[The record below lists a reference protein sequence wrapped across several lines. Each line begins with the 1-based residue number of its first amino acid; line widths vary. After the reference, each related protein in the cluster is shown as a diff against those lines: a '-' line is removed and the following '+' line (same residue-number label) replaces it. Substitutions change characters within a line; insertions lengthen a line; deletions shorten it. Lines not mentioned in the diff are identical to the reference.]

1 MPSMGASE
9 LSVPRIHPPSAGAK
23 VLQHGVEG
31 PMSRIVLS
39 GPRAGEPRPFVT
51 AFKGPFPLT
60 MALGRGESVTMVM
73 YTDLL
78 AAALVDRLPRAD
90 TPTSHEVL
98 SELRSR
104 RRHLSDI
111 SSHDGRGWAPDAVAD
126 QLAYDVA
133 LMDLSRLL
141 GIECDVLRFD
151 QPQQER
157 ARLERELDSGGIRL
171 ESGSPHV
178 PGDPVAL
185 ETSTREE
192 RDIAADGLAQAEGAP
207 PGSDGGERYPRAQA
221 SARFSVTRRTPPG
234 L

>member
-185 ETSTREE
+185 RH
-192 RDIAADGLAQAEGAP
+192 P
-207 PGSDGGERYPRAQA
+207 PGKSGTSRGRVGPG
-221 SARFSVTRRTPPG
+221 RRRPVR
-234 L
+234 